1 MPMNRDG
8 RNRMDGFLH
17 AAADMDSARPDV
29 QFYREHYRSVFGGSG
44 TSSAPSGDMV
54 PGIVA
59 LGLIFGLIYAVG
71 FVAENWQTVLAIGG
85 VVFVIAIIWA
95 IASYFLHNFFSRAG
109 TLLLLL
115 WISSAIW
122 FAAYVAIHPALAA
135 YLPAKL
141 PPPGVLLAVPIL
153 YAPFVIG
160 LCLTPW
166 ARRDRSIWQSA
177 LLANL
182 VLGGVPAVL
191 AAVAMMN

>member
-8 RNRMDGFLH
+8 QNRMDGFLH

-29 QFYREHYRSVFGGSG
+29 QMYREHYRRMFGGSG
-44 TSSAPSGDMV
+44 ASSFGSGDMV

-59 LGLIFGLIYAVG
+59 LGLIFGLIYAFG
-71 FVAENWQTVLAIGG
+71 FVVENWQTVLVTGG
-85 VVFVIAIIWA
+85 VLLVLAAGWA
-95 IASYFLHNFFSRAG
+95 AATFYLANFNRTAL
-109 TLLLLL
+109 TLLVLL

-122 FAAYVAIHPALAA
+122 FAAYIAIHPALAA

-141 PPPGVLLAVPIL
+141 PPPGALLAVPIL

-166 ARRDRSIWQSA
+166 ARRDRPIWKSA